1 MGSKENRVRNVVLSV
16 LAVSLIGLTVAY
28 AQLTQRLNINGTAK
42 SKSNTWDIH
51 FENLKSTVTGNAV
64 LSQDNPLTIVSNSTT
79 ISGSVGNLSLPGDSI
94 VYTFDIA
101 NKGTISAQLSADPII
116 STPECSSN
124 DATGAT
130 VVCENVIYT
139 LTYADGTLIK
149 AGDYLDS
156 GEKKAAKLTLSLK
169 ETMSLVPSKDVSI
182 TNIAATLFYNQ
193 K

>member
-1 MGSKENRVRNVVLSV
+1 MSSKVQNIVLGA
-16 LAVSLIGLTVAY
+16 LFICLITLTIIY
-28 AQLTQRLNINGTAK
+28 ARLTQRLDIKADNSLKSAK
-42 SKSNTWDIH
+42 WDIH
-51 FENLKSTVTGNAV
+51 FENLNSNTIGRAT
-64 LSQDNPLTIVSNSTT
+64 LSKADQLKIIDNSTT
-79 ISGSVGNLSLPGDSI
+79 ISGSVGNLYLPGDTI
-94 VYTFDIA
+94 IYTFDIV
-101 NKGTISAQLSADPII
+101 NSGTLPAVLGFDPTIG
-116 STPECSSN
+116 TPECSSLDIDSSKN
-124 DATGAT
+124 
-130 VVCENVIYT
+130 VCDNVEYT